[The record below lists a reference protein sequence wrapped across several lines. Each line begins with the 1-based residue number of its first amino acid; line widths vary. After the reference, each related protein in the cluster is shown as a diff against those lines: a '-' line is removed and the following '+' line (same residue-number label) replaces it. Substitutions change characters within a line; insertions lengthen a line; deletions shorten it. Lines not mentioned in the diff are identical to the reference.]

1 MSDKKKV
8 MLIIDDKNIS
18 NCIVSNL
25 GNNGYDIRTIN
36 SDDRVL
42 ENIQHYKPEIILVD
56 VNLEKTDASYLSKTI
71 KEKNGN
77 RNLKIILIEHGI
89 SNGNINNADDHL
101 ITPFSISQLLS
112 KIGTSVTTLV
122 DDGEAICR

>member
-8 MLIIDDKNIS
+8 MLVIDDQNIS

-25 GNNGYDIRTIN
+25 GNNRYDIRTIN

-42 ENIQHYKPEIILVD
+42 ENIKHYKPEIVLVD

-71 KEKNGN
+71 REKNRN
-77 RNLKIILIEHGI
+77 RDLKIILIEHGI
-89 SNGNINNADDHL
+89 SNGNFKL
-101 ITPFSISQLLS
+101 RMTIS
-112 KIGTSVTTLV
+112 
-122 DDGEAICR
+122 

>member
-8 MLIIDDKNIS
+8 MLIIDDPNIS

-25 GNNGYDIRTIN
+25 SNNGYDIRTIN

-56 VNLEKTDASYLSKTI
+56 VHLEKTDASYLSKTI
-71 KEKNGN
+71 KEKNRN
-77 RNLKIILIEHGI
+77 RDLKIILIEHGI

-112 KIGTSVTTLV
+112 KIGTSVTTYV
-122 DDGEAICR
+122 DDGEDICR

>member
-1 MSDKKKV
+1 
-8 MLIIDDKNIS
+8 MLVIDDPSIS

-71 KEKNGN
+71 KEKNRN

-112 KIGTSVTTLV
+112 KIGTSVTTFV